1 MNIVILAAGQ
11 GKRMHSDLPK
21 VLHALAGRSLLGH
34 VLDTAHALQPQRIC
48 IVHGHGAEQVRAAFE
63 LDRAAAAKTQPALQW
78 ALQSPQL
85 GTGHA
90 VQQAVPQLDAAAP
103 TLVLYGDVPLTR
115 LETLQRLI
123 EASRQQGGSL
133 AVLTVMLDDPTGY
146 GRIERAQASSPSA
159 TVAAGSI
166 LRIVEHKDASA
177 AQLAIHEVNT
187 GIMVVPPNRLPG
199 WLSRLSNANAQ
210 QEYYLTD
217 LVALAVADGVPVC
230 SASPADA
237 WEVLGVNSRLQLAEL
252 ERVHQRNV
260 ALQLLEQGVALVDP
274 ARLDV
279 RGSLHCGRDVSID
292 INAVFEGEVVLAD
305 GVSIGPN
312 CVLRNVRIGAGTRV
326 EAFSHLDQAEIG
338 ARCRIGPY
346 ARIRPATQLAD
357 EVHIGNFVEVK
368 ASDIGLGSKAN
379 HLAYVGDSTVG
390 ARVNI
395 GAGTITCN
403 YDGVNKHR
411 TVIEDD
417 AFIGS
422 DTQLVAPVRVGK
434 GATLGAGTTLTRDA
448 PAGKLTVSRAR
459 QSTIENWQRPK
470 KTVAGES

>member
-1 MNIVILAAGQ
+1 LAAGQ

-34 VLDTAHALQPQRIC
+34 VLDTARALRPQRIC
-48 IVHGHGAEQVRAAFE
+48 VVHGHGAERVRAAFE
-63 LDRAAAAKTQPALQW
+63 ADHATGAEQQPTPQLPLQW

-90 VQQAVPQLDAAAP
+90 VQQALPQLDAAAP

-133 AVLTVMLDDPTGY
+133 AVLTVVLDDPTGY
-146 GRIERAQASSPSA
+146 GRIERAQASSPSGSA
-159 TVAAGSI
+159 AAGGI
-166 LRIVEHKDASA
+166 LRIVEHKDANA
-177 AQLAIHEVNT
+177 AQRAIREVNT
-187 GIMVVPPNRLPG
+187 GIMVVPANRLPG

-230 SASPADA
+230 SASPADD

-260 ALQLLEQGVALVDP
+260 ALQLLEQGVALADP

-368 ASDIGLGSKAN
+368 ASDIGIGSKAN

-390 ARVNI
+390 TRVNI
-395 GAGTITCN
+395 GAGTIT
-403 YDGVNKHR
+403 
-411 TVIEDD
+411 
-417 AFIGS
+417 
-422 DTQLVAPVRVGK
+422 
-434 GATLGAGTTLTRDA
+434 
-448 PAGKLTVSRAR
+448 
-459 QSTIENWQRPK
+459 
-470 KTVAGES
+470 

>member
-34 VLDTAHALQPQRIC
+34 VLDTARALQPQRIC
-48 IVHGHGAEQVRAAFE
+48 IVHGHGAEQVRAAFA
-63 LDRAAAAKTQPALQW
+63 LDRAAAAKTQPRLQW

-90 VQQAVPQLDAAAP
+90 VQQALPQLDAAAP

-146 GRIERAQASSPSA
+146 GRIERAQASPPSA

-177 AQLAIHEVNT
+177 AQRAIREVNT

-199 WLSRLSNANAQ
+199 WLSRLSNTNAQ

-260 ALQLLEQGVALVDP
+260 ALQLLEQGVALADP

-292 INAVFEGEVVLAD
+292 INAVFEGSVVLAD

-312 CVLRNVRIGAGTRV
+312 CVLRDVRIGAGTRV

-470 KTVAGES
+470 KTVAGET